1 MTPSSNT
8 PITGKSADIN
18 PAPALSPSP
27 AHQDQAAQPQPAAMR
42 QSGSTNSTEA
52 SIAKDWSK
60 DADRRRIMIVDPAS
74 KKIVTEKFTTA
85 KSLLDYVIASKP
97 ESVSERLPQ
106 LIKDLSRKEQQ
117 SLLRLAAAHGEPEIV
132 LNLLDLAGRTR
143 HFDLNETD
151 EHGMTALHLACKSD
165 HASIVGE
172 LLLAGAKPAIGNH
185 QRFTPLMSACK
196 NANATLVKML
206 LAHLK
211 NETEIRQK
219 DALDRS
225 ALYYASTTG
234 DIDTIEHIA
243 SAVKHWKTDGD
254 EAMLVAARNG
264 HAEVISKLA
273 AAGIPV
279 STPNKAI
286 DPLKLAALGN
296 HKDAVLTLVAL
307 GAASAA
313 SDPAQRNALEELIKV
328 YQSVP
333 YQSEPTPKQ
342 KATLEMILLI
352 LRAGAPKKIVI
363 DGFYLAKLKAIVEIN
378 KRQDPRLTIP
388 ENHFVDRS
396 GKLLKV

>member
-8 PITGKSADIN
+8 PPIGKSVEIN
-18 PAPALSPSP
+18 PAPSAN
-27 AHQDQAAQPQPAAMR
+27 HEDQPPQPQQAAMR
-42 QSGSTNSTEA
+42 QSGTVETPQSA
-52 SIAKDWSK
+52 IARDWSSDLDK
-60 DADRRRIMIVDPAS
+60 RRGINAGAPA
-74 KKIVTEKFTTA
+74 KKILTEKITTA
-85 KSLLDYVIASKP
+85 KSLLDYVLAARP
-97 ESVSERLPQ
+97 DSVSDKLPQ

-117 SLLRLAAAHGEPEIV
+117 ALLRAAASHGESDIV
-132 LNLLDLAGRTR
+132 LCLLDLASRTR

-151 EHGMTALHLACKSD
+151 EHGMTALHLACKAD
-165 HASIVGE
+165 HVSIAGE
-172 LLLAGAKPAIGNH
+172 LLRAGAKPAIGNQ
-185 QRFTPLMSACK
+185 QRLTPLMSACK
-196 NANATLVKML
+196 NANPRMAGML

-225 ALYYASTTG
+225 ALYYAATTG
-234 DIDTIEHIA
+234 DIETIEQIA

-279 STPNKAI
+279 NTTNKAI

-313 SDPAQRNALEELIKV
+313 SDPTQRNALEELIKV

-342 KATLEMILLI
+342 KATLDMIMLI
-352 LRAGAPKKIVI
+352 LKAGAPKKVVI
-363 DGFYLAKLKAIVEIN
+363 DSFYLAKLKAIIEIN
-378 KRQDPRLTIP
+378 KRQDPRLSIP

-396 GKLLKV
+396 GKPLRV